1 MIKKSGNFFEQH
13 LEKMILALAAILSA
27 WLFITRAAI
36 SPNRVEYNNVEYTP
50 ADVDLEI
57 SRQAEDLERRLQ
69 VQPQPPEPYQPKY
82 DAFAALVEGQVDGAD
97 SYARRFPA
105 ITKLYPQAAKY
116 PISNINPNII
126 LPKPSVRQLG
136 AQEDREYLLPAVGK
150 VFEPSLGF
158 VRAMT
163 YVPTVAV
170 DQQHEYAEKNSEPN
184 DIDFVTVEA
193 KFNVAELYK
202 SFYESFAG
210 VDVPEEWRDPCLA
223 VPVFAGV
230 QLERRELLAN
240 GSWSDWKIVPR
251 ARIDPRKHMFELK
264 EVGQLPLGGIK
275 VRLLQFAGWEVA
287 RHLLQPDA
295 YRIASAEEEWFPPSL
310 RDKYL
315 DVQGKQEAL
324 ERREEAEKRDRERDE
339 ERTRTSRDRGSYR
352 GRSSDTYTG
361 RDTGVSG
368 EYDRSYRA
376 RTPTGFG
383 VPGKRPPRTSAKKDS
398 PKTTYGDSMNELYDE
413 FGKLLITDLTD
424 LSAMTEPLRFW
435 AHDDT
440 VEPGRTYQYRIRL
453 GLFNPVAGKNQIS
466 PQDEPRKDDIIL
478 WSTFSKVTES
488 IDIPERLYFFPLR
501 EAGKVVTI
509 QVSRYLWGY
518 WYNWNF
524 PVQQGEVIG
533 SVVPNKE
540 ADEEAAGTTKDAA
553 KLPES
558 IDYTTGAVLV
568 DVTTVNGWSGG
579 GGANLS
585 PRSCADVLYSFD
597 GTSIEHLPVTYGC
610 WPKELQ
616 IKFNEIKKLVERP
629 KKPWRRWTR
638 RPGDALRHTPRRTDE
653 SDRREDGDRDS
664 RRSDGE
670 DEAWQR
676 MMERRGGGRR

>member
-1 MIKKSGNFFEQH
+1 MIEKSGNFLEQH
-13 LEKMILALAAILSA
+13 LEKMILALAAVLAA

-36 SPNRVEYNNVEYTP
+36 SPNRVKYNNKECAP
-50 ADVDLEI
+50 ADVDFAI
-57 SRQAEDLERRLQ
+57 SRQAENLEQRLE

-82 DAFAALVEGQVDGAD
+82 DAFTALVDGQVNGAK
-97 SYARRFPA
+97 SYAKRFPA
-105 ITKLYPQAAKY
+105 IAKLCPHAANY
-116 PISNINPNII
+116 AISDVNPNII
-126 LPKPSVRQLG
+126 LPNPSVRQLG
-136 AQEDREYLLPAVGK
+136 AQEDREYLVPAVGK
-150 VFEPSLGF
+150 VLEPSLGF
-158 VRAMT
+158 ARAMA

-193 KFNVAELYK
+193 KFNVSELYK

-223 VPVFAGV
+223 VPVFAAV
-230 QLERRELLAN
+230 QLERQELLAH

-251 ARIDPRKHMFELK
+251 ARIDPRKNMFELK
-264 EVGQLPLGGIK
+264 EVGQLPLGGIR
-275 VRLLQFAGWEVA
+275 VRLLQFGGWEVA

-324 ERREEAEKRDRERDE
+324 ERREETEKKEREREE
-339 ERTRTSRDRGSYR
+339 ERARPSRDRGPSR
-352 GRSSDTYTG
+352 GRSSDTYPG
-361 RDTGVSG
+361 RDTGVSD
-368 EYDRSYRA
+368 EYDRSYRS
-376 RTPTGFG
+376 RPPTGFG
-383 VPGKRPPRTSAKKDS
+383 VPGKRAPRPSAKKEA

-413 FGKLLITDLTD
+413 FGKFLITELTN

-440 VEPGRTYQYRIRL
+440 VEPGRTYRYRIRL
-453 GLFNPVAGKNQIS
+453 GVFNPVAGKNQIS
-466 PQDEPRKDDIIL
+466 AQTEPRKDDIIL
-478 WSTFSKVTES
+478 WSSFSKATDA
-488 IDIPERLYFFPLR
+488 IDIPGRLYFFPLR

-533 SVVPNKE
+533 SVVANKE
-540 ADEEAAGTTKDAA
+540 TNEEAADTSKDV
-553 KLPES
+553 KLPDS
-558 IDYTTGAVLV
+558 VDYTTGAVLV

-585 PRSCADVLYSFD
+585 PRYYPDILYSFD
-597 GTSIEHLPVTYGC
+597 GTTIEHLPVGYGY
-610 WPKELQ
+610 WPKQLQ
-616 IKFNEIKKLVERP
+616 IKFNEIKKLAERP
-629 KKPWRRWTR
+629 KKAWRRWIS
-638 RPGDALRHTPRRTDE
+638 RPGDTLRYTPRRTDE
-653 SDRREDGDRDS
+653 SDRREDGDKDS

-670 DEAWQR
+670 EEAWQR
-676 MMERRGGGRR
+676 MMGRRGR